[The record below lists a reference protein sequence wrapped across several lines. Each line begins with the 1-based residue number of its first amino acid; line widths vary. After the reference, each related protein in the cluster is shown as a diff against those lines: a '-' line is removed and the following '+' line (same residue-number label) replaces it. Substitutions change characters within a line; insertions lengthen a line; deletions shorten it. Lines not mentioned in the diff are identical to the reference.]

1 MPLKIVFFSQLQN
14 GLPVEDG
21 IIACAESKHNYQ
33 GENSLDGEMRT
44 ETLF

>member
-1 MPLKIVFFSQLQN
+1 MPLKIVFFNQRRN

-21 IIACAESKHNYQ
+21 IIACAESKHNYP
-33 GENSLDGEMRT
+33 GENSLDGEMIT